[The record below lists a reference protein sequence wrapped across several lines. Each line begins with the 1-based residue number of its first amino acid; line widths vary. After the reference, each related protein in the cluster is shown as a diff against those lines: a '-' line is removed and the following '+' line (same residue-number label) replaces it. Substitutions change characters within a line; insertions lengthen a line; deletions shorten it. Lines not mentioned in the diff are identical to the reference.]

1 MSERSSSAYL
11 RIKLSGTSWTKEKE
25 IGHGCFG
32 KVFQGRLEDGTP
44 IAAKQ
49 VKLEASSMDQM
60 HSLAERVAKELAILE
75 SVTGS
80 HKNIVR
86 YYGFSISVRSKSIY
100 FLMQHIEGPTL
111 DSYVKS
117 MAGAMSENEI
127 RVITRQL
134 LSALVFVHAKGI
146 VHKDVKPDN
155 VLIRS
160 SDNVV
165 KLIDFGIAGICGHKR
180 DSIGPIA
187 YSAPE
192 ITDESLPQSTKC
204 DSFSLGLTVYF
215 MATKSHPLMN
225 DGAEA
230 LMLALMPMMLAI
242 KMRSQEPLP
251 DMDSSKFSSA
261 LCSFYKRSTH
271 KHPSNRSSCSELLF
285 KSEFMTGVRENTQ
298 DGQSCAIQ

>member
-32 KVFQGRLEDGTP
+32 KSLPR
-44 IAAKQ
+44 

-86 YYGFSISVRSKSIY
+86 YYGFSISVRSRSR
-100 FLMQHIEGPTL
+100 FTFSCSTSRDRLWTPTL
-111 DSYVKS
+111 K
-117 MAGAMSENEI
+117 AWPERCPENEI
-127 RVITRQL
+127 ARHHSPAAVRPSLCRTP
-134 LSALVFVHAKGI
+134 KGI
-146 VHKDVKPDN
+146 VHR
-155 VLIRS
+155 IRTTYS
-160 SDNVV
+160 SGRATTVV
-165 KLIDFGIAGICGHKR
+165 KLIDFRHRWICGHKR
-180 DSIGPIA
+180 DSIVPIA
-187 YSAPE
+187 YSAPRDHRRE
-192 ITDESLPQSTKC
+192 PPAEHKVRQLLPRPHCVLHGHEESPADERWR
-204 DSFSLGLTVYF
+204 
-215 MATKSHPLMN
+215 
-225 DGAEA
+225 AEA

-261 LCSFYKRSTH
+261 
-271 KHPSNRSSCSELLF
+271 
-285 KSEFMTGVRENTQ
+285 
-298 DGQSCAIQ
+298 